1 MWLLVGL
8 YAKPLTGTILFRA
21 GIHTALGKEWITV
34 WCVSV
39 EMIAW
44 KMKNG
49 KCAAKPNA
57 SINCYIFNCIITN
70 IISNFLEYRSV
81 VFRLYRPPSLAHT
94 SFLLCY
100 CFSDSNHKQIF
111 QNICLHIYLLVDAL
125 SNSVMLSWLL
135 WMCQIHSNASR
146 RVLPTGHRYHRAP
159 SGG

>member
-1 MWLLVGL
+1 MQNLLLGL
-8 YAKPLTGTILFRA
+8 FYSVQEYTL
-21 GIHTALGKEWITV
+21 HWGKSELQSD
-34 WCVSV
+34 VSV
-39 EMIAW
+39 LKW
-44 KMKNG
+44 LPG
-49 KCAAKPNA
+49 KWRMENVPQNPAACKPNA